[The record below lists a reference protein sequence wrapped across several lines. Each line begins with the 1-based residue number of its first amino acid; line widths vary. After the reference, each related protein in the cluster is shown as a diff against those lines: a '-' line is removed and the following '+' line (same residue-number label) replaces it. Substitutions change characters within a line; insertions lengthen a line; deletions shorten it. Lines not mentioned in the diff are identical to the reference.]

1 MKRSSRSKAAFYAAL
16 GLLLFSILFPL
27 GAGAQG
33 VPGTGDATAGFPL
46 PNPWVAGGLFL
57 AAVLAWA
64 GLFVWGAIPL
74 RRRPDPEPGDLSRV
88 LETMQKLNH
97 MAADA
102 GNEEEL
108 AGHAC
113 DIIVGTGVCEKAWIS
128 LTDDEG
134 AVWATLRA
142 ARGTLS
148 APSTGEAHTV
158 REELRHHG
166 RLYGYLLLALPQGNP
181 FRSEVAQLF
190 TAAADEIA
198 YGLHGLYLSRE
209 RERLQGLLED
219 AMIIVESSPIVLF
232 RWSAR
237 DGWPVDYVSG
247 NIRRFGY
254 EPEELTNGQILYRD
268 LVYPGDREEVERR
281 VAQHFRDA
289 PGSFVTRYRIVRAD
303 GAYRWVE
310 DRTTIS
316 VDEIGSVS
324 KLEGI
329 VFDVTQEVEGRE
341 RLQAAVKQRETLL
354 QELYHRTKNNMQ
366 VIASMVALRN
376 MTVTDPRAQGIL
388 REIENKIYA
397 MALVHSK
404 LYQSGD
410 ISQLSLDEY
419 LAELAQLVLE
429 SHEDAADR
437 ITVSTDTE
445 PVSCLIDTAVPL
457 GLVVAELLTNSL
469 KHAFPDRR
477 PGRLELHLRRGD
489 SGEMILKV
497 RDNGVGFPAGAS
509 ATNPDTLGLQT
520 VRHIVELQL
529 GGSLTAETS
538 NGILW
543 HLAIPPET
551 YDRRV

>member
-1 MKRSSRSKAAFYAAL
+1 MTKLFRPRAGLCAAL
-16 GLLLFSILFPL
+16 ML
-27 GAGAQG
+27 
-33 VPGTGDATAGFPL
+33 PL
-46 PNPWVAGGLFL
+46 PVIVFPPGIHAQVAFGSLESVANYPVPTPWVAGGLLL
-57 AAVLAWA
+57 AALIVGLLAAA
-64 GLFVWGAIPL
+64 GFRMRKPPATAT
-74 RRRPDPEPGDLSRV
+74 EDLSLV
-88 LETMQKLNH
+88 LGTIQKLNH

-113 DIIVGTGVCEKAWIS
+113 DIIVGTGACEKAWIS
-128 LTDDEG
+128 LTDATG
-134 AVWATLRA
+134 TVWATLRA
-142 ARGTLS
+142 TRGTLS
-148 APSTGEAHTV
+148 PPSAGEPHTL
-158 REELRHHG
+158 REPLEHHG
-166 RLYGYLLLALPQGNP
+166 RLYGYLILALPQGGSLRP
-181 FRSEVAQLF
+181 GAAQLF

-209 RERLQGLLED
+209 RDRLQGLLED
-219 AMIIVESSPIVLF
+219 AMIIVESSPMVLF
-232 RWSAR
+232 RWNAR

-254 EPEELTNGQILYRD
+254 EPAELTSGAIVYRD
-268 LVYPGDREEVERR
+268 LVYPGDRDYLEKK

-289 PGSFVTRYRIVRAD
+289 PGNFVTRYRVVRAD
-303 GAYRWVE
+303 GAVRWVE

-316 VDEIGSVS
+316 VDEIGSVT

-329 VFDVTQEVEGRE
+329 VFDVTDEVESRE
-341 RLQAAVKQRETLL
+341 RLKAAVKQRETLL

-376 MTVTDPRAQGIL
+376 MSVTDPQAQGIL

-429 SHEDAADR
+429 SHEDAAER

-477 PGRLELHLRRGD
+477 PGRLALRLRRSD
-489 SGEMILKV
+489 SGEIILKV

-509 ATNPDTLGLQT
+509 PTQPDTLGLQT

-529 GGSLTAETS
+529 GGSLRAES
-538 NGILW
+538 SDGILW